1 MPVYLEH
8 ECELMKLHPFVH
20 NEIVHHPKLPEDKYL
35 PWNLEGTVNNM
46 VQKGILRD
54 DQVQTIESFL
64 KELAKIRKDYEDQ
77 AEDWPFEIG
86 RYVLSLHTQR
96 LKNMDNLLT
105 QRIEQVTK
113 QAAEQA
119 AADLALAQR
128 DGQVGAPNGNVQEE
142 IRHDNRVG
150 DGVIP

>member
-1 MPVYLEH
+1 M
-8 ECELMKLHPFVH
+8 
-20 NEIVHHPKLPEDKYL
+20 
-35 PWNLEGTVNNM
+35 
-46 VQKGILRD
+46 
-54 DQVQTIESFL
+54 ESFQKELSKIL
-64 KELAKIRKDYEDQ
+64 KEYEDQ

-105 QRIEQVTK
+105 QRIEQITK

-119 AADLALAQR
+119 AAELALAQR

-142 IRHDNRVG
+142 IRHDNGVG
-150 DGVIP
+150 DGVNQ